1 MDILDNIHTL
11 QIGTV
16 SMSQATKLTSF
27 HSASLN
33 NNMNDAA
40 AEELM

>member
-16 SMSQATKLTSF
+16 SMPQASKLTGS
-27 HSASLN
+27 HSTSL
-33 NNMNDAA
+33 
-40 AEELM
+40 